1 MDILSRLDRQLLKT
15 ELYNIVRFKFDF
27 DSIFSTNGK
36 INFSNNIPFVS
47 FELPVFI
54 IPYDDTNKKF
64 IILNDF
70 RVIEIERFTNS
81 TINIRSSVCVDPY
94 KWHTFTSYA
103 NDRIFARLK
112 AMHEH
117 CIEWTSYDYRKYDE
131 EDYNYEKY
139 VKSM

>member
-15 ELYNIVRFKFDF
+15 ELYNIVRFKLEL
-27 DSIFSTNGK
+27 DSVFKQPSK

-54 IPYDDTNKKF
+54 ILYDDTNEKF

-70 RVIEIERFTNS
+70 CVIEIERFTNS
-81 TINIRSSVCVDPY
+81 TISIRSSVCMDPY
-94 KWHTFTSYA
+94 KWHMFTSYS

-112 AMHEH
+112 SMYDR
-117 CIEWTSYDYRKYDE
+117 CIESINHNTTKYDE
-131 EDYNYEKY
+131 
-139 VKSM
+139 